1 MESYAETDGFD
12 MSEYSPHPCIEY
24 IYDNAPHYAKAKGEL
39 AQLEAFKSSLKAILM
54 KKSGETT
61 AAAQEREAYAHPDY
75 QNLCDAI
82 GAATEKAE
90 LLKWRL
96 TSAQLRFDAWRT
108 EQASNRQIEKITK

>member
-1 MESYAETDGFD
+1 
-12 MSEYSPHPCIEY
+12 MSEYSPHPAIEY
-24 IYDNAPHYAKAKGEL
+24 IWDNAPHYAKAKGEL

-61 AAAQEREAYAHPDY
+61 AAAQEREAYAHLDY

-82 GAATEKAE
+82 GAATEQVE

-96 TSAQLRFDAWRT
+96 ESAKMRFEAYKV
-108 EQASNRQIEKITK
+108 EQYSNKQIDKMVK

>member
-1 MESYAETDGFD
+1 MTLGNG

-54 KKSGETT
+54 KESGETSIGG
-61 AAAQEREAYAHPDY
+61 QEREAYANPKY
-75 QNLCDAI
+75 QTHCDAI
-82 GAATEKAE
+82 GAATEQAE
-90 LLKWRL
+90 LLKWRM
-96 TSAQLRFDAWRT
+96 TSAQMRFDAWRT

>member
-1 MESYAETDGFD
+1 MV
-12 MSEYSPHPCIEY
+12 MSQHDPHKSIEY
-24 IYDNAPHYAKAKGEL
+24 IWDNAPHYAKAKGEL

-54 KKSGETT
+54 KQSGKTT

-75 QNLCDAI
+75 QNLCTAI

>member
-1 MESYAETDGFD
+1 

-54 KKSGETT
+54 KQSGETT

-96 TSAQLRFDAWRT
+96 TSAQLRFDAWKVEKYHAT
-108 EQASNRQIEKITK
+108 QIEKVTK